1 MITNSLN
8 IKRQQKG
15 TSPKEQGFPCESM
28 NNKNPQ
34 RERDLSYTR
43 YRQRYLQIFFAL
55 IIMGALTKGFAQS
68 GSNCSNAV
76 SLGNLKDSIYNLRI
90 EYPQTEK
97 WFSFTS
103 DSSYINLYFGSLPV
117 SNQRIKIDRIN
128 LFSNCSTN
136 LTGKNSNATPG
147 IKTDKIEQSI
157 SPFATYYLKVE
168 RYYNL
173 LGSNIDTANKDMK
186 LGVIEGNRT
195 YSGSCSTICANLL
208 PNGGFECYESTSP
221 FLPVFPFYTLYDW
234 NYTIYPNNY
243 PSYFNS
249 NFPNGNPFKAPLSSY
264 GGLTGNSSNQI
275 FANPSDGFIGIETN
289 QNNSDV
295 VELLFS
301 PSLTNSQNY
310 YVSYDITAGT
320 NYDTYNDRIDLDIS
334 SNVTYTQYSNI
345 GYAPTIQSG
354 VITNTWTT
362 RSSAFTASSNQEKI
376 FIGNL
381 AKQSYT
387 PTQIGSTA
395 QYYFID
401 NVMLKPFLV
410 ELGNGP
416 SVCSGIAIPNIVI
429 PCDYI
434 YYGAT
439 YTWSH
444 LVAGNSVVIKTGT
457 ILQGTETAGNLV
469 AYTPTNTET
478 LTLTISLNGLTAI
491 DTYNITVLPS
501 ATASITVS
509 SNSTTPGVFCNNNG
523 VISVIGS
530 FVNTLVFET
539 PLADTYQWSVD
550 GNPITGATSQTF
562 TPGLIMLGNHTVSVL
577 STVIGGCDA
586 HATITFSV
594 VENGCY
600 LTCAPVLGTTSL
612 SSTNYLS
619 GAHPYPNSN
628 SSGFSSLPN
637 TGATYI
643 VDGTLTLS
651 SNTSNSFTNCFF
663 WMSPGSRIVIEAA
676 SGSNS
681 AAELTLVSSELDGC
695 VQMWDRIENRGALKA
710 NAQTTFNHAEAAIE
724 VFVNSSTDINSCNF
738 RNNVVG
744 IFSRQRQNNNAL
756 YNFNLFTLS
765 NNVFEGNNVGFLP
778 AYTAAH
784 SQNVGTTASTPQAQ
798 PIFYLKPAS
807 GVMLKYVNAVIIG
820 NNNGATSNANRFKNM
835 WNGISLNNCNAT
847 IRNCSFEGMESNA
860 NHAQMS
866 ADAGATA
873 VLTNNASVS
882 ANVGSHYLNI
892 NSNAISSI
900 GSTLNLYALEGNSA
914 TNPTFKNCFRGLC
927 NLSGSLNPTL
937 LNTGFEEIFYRDLYT
952 GIWIENTRNTDLVN
966 VFGNNIEANAFGMML
981 RTNAAGCRIE
991 IYENTITAIK
1001 KNVVATVSNGIV
1013 DREINVNSFNPSIVI
1028 VNANTPAIRTII
1040 RNNIIDGF
1048 GMNTGIEIKN
1058 SPRAAIRDND
1068 ITNYAAMS
1076 GGTAQNVYRGITLE
1090 NCFSDTISCN
1100 RILDVSGIAYGTQD
1114 TSNAA
1119 ISSTVSPSTLI
1130 TCNTTDKFRNGMLF
1144 RLNNAGTRL
1153 RGNAINDH
1161 RIGLFYRKTANGSI
1175 ANVGT
1180 QTHAG
1185 NVWAGTYSDLG
1196 AWFEGSPGISALSF
1210 NEFRVDQS
1218 SNADFIPLTRT
1229 PSTGWFISQTAQNQ
1243 FLCSDTLPNCM
1254 ITRTEGERLDQR
1266 QNLDYLNNFSN
1277 DSSVYANENLWE
1289 AKNLLYK
1296 ALKFY
1301 KDSLVNDSGFV
1312 EVLDSLEATKMAE
1325 LEAIQYEIE
1334 NLYSNGDEQLEQ
1346 IRVLISQKNS
1356 VLNLWMSA
1364 INATNLP
1371 QANLYAFDLL
1381 SINNA
1386 IDSLRAVENL
1396 SAELK
1401 RVTLLAR
1408 LDAYETDNT
1417 RDESLV
1423 AILDV
1428 MLNTK
1433 MHNGYINLANY
1444 EQKINQIAY
1453 MCPTAGGEAVYLARV
1468 LNDILHDNATYNE
1481 EIICLADLNTRTSL
1495 IKNKPSQ
1502 SSNVIQYASIY
1513 PNPTTGNLFVTSI
1526 GATINNIEV
1535 QDLTGRIVL
1544 KPTIDNRSI
1553 VNFNIE
1559 NLSHGVYFV
1568 KVILSNNTIEN
1579 HKINLVD

>member
-1 MITNSLN
+1 
-8 IKRQQKG
+8 
-15 TSPKEQGFPCESM
+15 
-28 NNKNPQ
+28 
-34 RERDLSYTR
+34 
-43 YRQRYLQIFFAL
+43 
-55 IIMGALTKGFAQS
+55 MGALTKGFAQS

-334 SNVTYTQYSNI
+334 SNVPYTQYSNI

-401 NVMLKPFLV
+401 NVMLKPFVV

-444 LVAGNSVVIKTGT
+444 LVAGNSVVIQTGT

-550 GNPITGATSQTF
+550 GNPIAGATSQTF

-586 HATITFSV
+586 NATITFSV

-600 LTCAPVLGTTSL
+600 LACAPVLGTTSF

-643 VDGTLTLS
+643 VDGTLTLN
-651 SNTSNSFTNCFF
+651 SNTANSFTNCFF

-676 SGSNS
+676 SGSNP

-695 VQMWDRIENRGALKA
+695 IQMWDRIENRGALKA

-724 VFVNSSTDINSCNF
+724 VFVNASTDINSCNF

-756 YNFNLFTLS
+756 YNLNLFTLS
-765 NNVFEGNNVGFLP
+765 NNIFEGNNVGFLP

-892 NSNAISSI
+892 NSNAISSV

-937 LNTGFEEIFYRDLYT
+937 INTGFEEIFYRDLYT

-966 VFGNNIEANAFGMML
+966 VFGSNIEANAFGMML

-1068 ITNYAAMS
+1068 ITNYASIS

-1161 RIGLFYRKTANGSI
+1161 RIGLFYRKTANGPI

-1196 AWFEGSPGISALSF
+1196 AWFQGSPGGIPLAN
-1210 NEFRVDQS
+1210 NEFRVDPNI
-1218 SNADFIPLTRT
+1218 NADFLPTST
-1229 PSTGWFISQTAQNQ
+1229 PSSGWFIPQAAQDQ

-1254 ITRTEGERLDQR
+1254 ITRTEGERIDR
-1266 QNLDYLNNFSN
+1266 NTNLNYLNSFRN
-1277 DSSVYANENLWE
+1277 DSTVYANENLWE
-1289 AKNLLYK
+1289 AKSLLYK
-1296 ALKFY
+1296 ELKY
-1301 KDSLVNDSGFV
+1301 TSDSLSTDSGYV
-1312 EVLDSLEATKMAE
+1312 QVLDSLEATKISE

-1334 NLYSNGDEQLEQ
+1334 TLYSNSATEADQ
-1346 IRVLISQKNS
+1346 IGALVLQKNNVFS
-1356 VLNLWMSA
+1356 NWVAA
-1364 INATNLP
+1364 ITATNQTLAD
-1371 QANLYAFDLL
+1371 QLANDLL
-1381 SINNA
+1381 QIEEL
-1386 IDSLRAVENL
+1386 IDSLRNIQNDNANI
-1396 SAELK
+1396 K
-1401 RVTLLAR
+1401 RLEIQGR
-1408 LDAYETDNT
+1408 IDAYAFENA
-1417 RDESLV
+1417 RDESLI
-1423 AILDV
+1423 AILEV
-1428 MLNTK
+1428 ILNTK
-1433 MHNGYINLANY
+1433 TPTGYENLINH

-1468 LNDILHDNATYNE
+1468 LNDILHDNAIYNDD
-1481 EIICLADLNTRTSL
+1481 IICLADLNTRTSQ
-1495 IKNKPSQ
+1495 IKNKEGQ
-1502 SSNVIQYASIY
+1502 LNLMIQHASIY
-1513 PNPTTGNLFVTSI
+1513 PNPTNGDLFVTSVK
-1526 GATINNIEV
+1526 ATIKSIEV
-1535 QDLTGRIVL
+1535 QDLTGRTVL
-1544 KPTIDNRSI
+1544 VPKMDNNTMVS
-1553 VNFNIE
+1553 FNIGH
-1559 NLSHGVYFV
+1559 LSKGVYFV
-1568 KVILSNNTIEN
+1568 RVILDNNTIEN
-1579 HKINLVD
+1579 HKINLID

>member
-1 MITNSLN
+1 
-8 IKRQQKG
+8 
-15 TSPKEQGFPCESM
+15 
-28 NNKNPQ
+28 
-34 RERDLSYTR
+34 
-43 YRQRYLQIFFAL
+43 
-55 IIMGALTKGFAQS
+55 MGALNKGFAQS

-117 SNQRIKIDRIN
+117 SNQKVKIDRIN
-128 LFSNCSTN
+128 LYSSCSTN
-136 LTGKNSNATPG
+136 LTNKASSASPG
-147 IKTDKIEQSI
+147 IKTDKI
-157 SPFATYYLKVE
+157 AYGVTALTTYYIKVE

-173 LGSNIDTANKDMK
+173 LGASIDTANKDIM

-195 YSGSCSTICANLL
+195 YSGSCSTICANLM
-208 PNGGFECYESTSP
+208 PNGGYECYENSSP

-234 NYTIYPNNY
+234 DYANGVANDAD
-243 PSYFNS
+243 YFNS
-249 NFPNGNPFKAPLSSY
+249 NFPAGNIYQAPVSSHN
-264 GGLTGNSSNQI
+264 GLTFSPALSGNSNNLI
-275 FANPSDGFIGIETN
+275 FTNPSDGFIGIETTTSS
-289 QNNSDV
+289 SDIIQ
-295 VELLFS
+295 LGFS
-301 PSLTNSQNY
+301 PTLTSAQNY
-310 YVSYDITAGT
+310 YVSYDITAGKDYAT
-320 NYDTYNDRIDLDIS
+320 FNDRIDLDITANIAYS
-334 SNVTYTQYSNI
+334 QYPISGS
-345 GYAPTIQSG
+345 GYSPTIESG
-354 VITNTWTT
+354 PIGNVWTIK
-362 RSSAFTASSNQEKI
+362 SKAFTASAGLEKI

-381 AKQSYT
+381 AKQAYGTTLSGG
-387 PTQIGSTA
+387 GSGNA
-395 QYYFID
+395 EFYFID
-401 NVMLKPFLV
+401 NVMLKPFVV

-416 SVCSGIAIPNIVI
+416 SVCSGIPIPDIII

-444 LVAGNSVVIKTGT
+444 LVAGNSVVIQTGT

-509 SNSTTPGVFCNNNG
+509 SNSTSPGVFCNNNG
-523 VISVIGS
+523 AISVIGS

-539 PLADTYQWSVD
+539 PLADTYQWSLD
-550 GNPITGATSQTF
+550 GNPISGATSQTF
-562 TPGLIMLGNHTVSVL
+562 TPGLIMLGNHTISVHT
-577 STVIGGCDA
+577 TVAGGCDA
-586 HATITFSV
+586 EATATFSV

-600 LTCAPVLGTTSL
+600 LTCATVLGATSF
-612 SSTNYLS
+612 SSTHYLS
-619 GAHPYPNSN
+619 GTHPYPNSN

-637 TGATYI
+637 IGATYI
-643 VDGTLTLS
+643 VDGTLTLN
-651 SNTSNSFTNCFF
+651 SNTINSFTNCFF
-663 WMSPGSRIVIEAA
+663 WMSPGARIVIEAA
-676 SGSNS
+676 SGGNP

-710 NAQTTFNHAEAAIE
+710 NSQTTFNHAEAAIE

-756 YNFNLFTLS
+756 YNLNLFTLS

-798 PIFYLKPAS
+798 PLFYLKPAS
-807 GVMLKYVNAVIIG
+807 GVMLKYINAVIIG
-820 NNNGATSNANRFKNM
+820 NSNTATNNANRFKNM
-835 WNGISLNNCNAT
+835 WNGISLNTCNAT
-847 IRNCSFEGMESNA
+847 IRNCSFEGMELNT

-866 ADAGATA
+866 ADPGSAQ
-873 VLTNNASVS
+873 VLSLNTTIS
-882 ANVGSHYLNI
+882 ANVGTHYLNV
-892 NSNAISSI
+892 NSNAISSV

-914 TNPTFKNCFRGLC
+914 SNPTFKNCFRGLC
-927 NLSGSLNPTL
+927 NLSSSLNPNL
-937 LNTGFEEIFYRDLYT
+937 INNGFEEIFYRDLYT
-952 GIWIENTRNTDLVN
+952 GIWIENTRNTDWVN

-1001 KNVVATVSNGIV
+1001 KNVVATISNGIV
-1013 DREINVNSFNPSIVI
+1013 NREINVNSFNPSIVI

-1068 ITNYAAMS
+1068 ITNYAAIS

-1119 ISSTVSPSTLI
+1119 ISATVSPSTLI

-1161 RIGLFYRKTANGSI
+1161 RIGLFYRKTSNGPL

-1196 AWFEGSPGISALSF
+1196 AWFQGSPGTIPLAN
-1210 NEFRVDQS
+1210 NEFRVDPNINVDFMPPS
-1218 SNADFIPLTRT
+1218 ST
-1229 PSTGWFISQTAQNQ
+1229 PTSGWFTPIQAQDQ

-1254 ITRTEGERLDQR
+1254 ITRTEGERIDR
-1266 QNLDYLNNFSN
+1266 NTNLNYLNSFRN
-1277 DSSVYANENLWE
+1277 DSTVYANENLWE
-1289 AKNLLYK
+1289 AKSLLYNE
-1296 ALKFY
+1296 LKY
-1301 KDSLVNDSGFV
+1301 TSDSLSNDSGYV
-1312 EVLDSLEATKMAE
+1312 QVLDSLEATKISE

-1334 NLYSNGDEQLEQ
+1334 TLYSNSATEADQ
-1346 IRVLISQKNS
+1346 IGALVLQKNNVFS
-1356 VLNLWMSA
+1356 NWVAA
-1364 INATNLP
+1364 ITASNQTLADQLAT
-1371 QANLYAFDLL
+1371 DLL
-1381 SINNA
+1381 QIEA
-1386 IDSLRAVENL
+1386 LIDSLRNIQNDNANI
-1396 SAELK
+1396 K
-1401 RVTLLAR
+1401 RLEIQGR
-1408 LDAYETDNT
+1408 IDAYVFENA
-1417 RDESLV
+1417 RDESLI
-1423 AILDV
+1423 AILEV
-1428 MLNTK
+1428 ILNTK
-1433 MHNGYINLANY
+1433 TPTGYENLINH

-1468 LNDILHDNATYNE
+1468 LNDILHDNAIYNDDM
-1481 EIICLADLNTRTSL
+1481 ICLADLNTRTSQ
-1495 IKNKPSQ
+1495 IKNKEGQ
-1502 SSNVIQYASIY
+1502 LNLMIQYASIY
-1513 PNPTTGNLFVTSI
+1513 PNPTNGHLFVTSVK
-1526 GATINNIEV
+1526 ATIKSIEV
-1535 QDLTGRIVL
+1535 QDLTGRTVL
-1544 KPTIDNRSI
+1544 VPKLDNNTMVS
-1553 VNFNIE
+1553 FNMGH
-1559 NLSHGVYFV
+1559 LSKGVYFV
-1568 KVILSNNTIEN
+1568 RVILDNNTIEN
-1579 HKINLVD
+1579 HKINLID